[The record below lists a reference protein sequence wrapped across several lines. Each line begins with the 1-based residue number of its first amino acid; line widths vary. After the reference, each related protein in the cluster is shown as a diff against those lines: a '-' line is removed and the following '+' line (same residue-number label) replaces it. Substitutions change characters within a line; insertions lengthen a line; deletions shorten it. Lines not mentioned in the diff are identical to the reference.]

1 MIRWLRD
8 PLLQCLALGAVLYGA
23 VQLWTVWHAGPVD
36 LVRPVDADASW
47 LQDEV
52 LYRDGLALQ
61 LDRDDAVIRERVIA
75 RRRALLDAQIQLQQP
90 TAAQLQDWFAVH
102 RDRYDSPLR
111 LDWQQATPAAPATE
125 VAAQQLAQRLAAG
138 QPVGLEVDL
147 QVKRNQPLQQLTAAQ
162 GEAFATRLQS
172 LMPGRWSAL
181 QGAAGW
187 HAVRLNAV
195 LPAHRPGY
203 EEVAEA
209 VRRDWLDEQTRQQRE
224 QLLGPLLQRYRVRD

>member
-1 MIRWLRD
+1 MTRWLRD
-8 PLLQCLALGAVLYGA
+8 PLLQCLVLGAVLYGG
-23 VQLWTVWHAGPVD
+23 VQLWSRIHPEAAA
-36 LVRPVDADASW
+36 LVKPTDADANW

-61 LDRDDAVIRERVIA
+61 LDRDDAVMRERVIA
-75 RRRALLDAQIQLQQP
+75 RRRALLDAQIRLQQP
-90 TAAQLQDWFAVH
+90 TAVQLQDWFSAH

-111 LDWQQATPAAPATE
+111 VDWQQATPAAPSTE
-125 VAAQQLAQRLAAG
+125 VAARQLAQRLAAG

-181 QGAAGW
+181 QGVAGW
-187 HAVRLNAV
+187 NAVRLNAV
-195 LPAHRPGY
+195 LPAHRPDY

-224 QLLGPLLQRYRVRD
+224 QLLGPLLQRYRLRD